1 MLYFSLN
8 YLKLKIMIQ
17 QLMLMKLKSL
27 IVVENEDSQNYFF
40 CFLKFIREF
49 KINNPTR
56 KNVTK
61 YEKKIYQ
68 KNIFIINYLI

>member
-49 KINNPTR
+49 KTNNPTR
-56 KNVTK
+56 KNVTM
-61 YEKKIYQ
+61 YEKKNIPKKHIY
-68 KNIFIINYLI
+68 N